1 VTRVKICGVNSVEGF
16 DAACAAGADW
26 VGFVYWEK
34 SPRAVTPWL
43 AAGLSARMEG
53 GPKRVGLFVEPN
65 DSDIAAA
72 LAALPLD
79 VLQLYA
85 DEARVADVAG
95 KFGVP
100 VWRSCAVAGGAD
112 LPRGAGAASALVVEA
127 RAPAGGARPGGN
139 GVALDWGVLRGWR
152 PGFEWI
158 LAAGGGRRARAGRR
172 AAGVTAG
179 NVAEAVRVSGASAV
193 DVSSGVER
201 RVGEKDAGLIRAFV
215 QVARSVDC

>member
-152 PGFEWI
+152 PGFDWI
-158 LAAGGGRRARAGRR
+158 LAGGL
-172 AAGVTAG
+172 TAG

-201 RVGEKDAGLIRAFV
+201 RVGEKDAGLIREFV
-215 QVARSVDC
+215 EAVKDFDSRT

>member
-1 VTRVKICGVNSVEGF
+1 MTRVKICGVNSVEGF

-139 GVALDWGVLRGWR
+139 GVALEWGVLRGWR

-158 LAAGGGRRARAGRR
+158 LAGGL
-172 AAGVTAG
+172 TAG

>member
-1 VTRVKICGVNSVEGF
+1 MEGF

-152 PGFEWI
+152 PGFDWI
-158 LAAGGGRRARAGRR
+158 LAGGL
-172 AAGVTAG
+172 TAG

-201 RVGEKDAGLIRAFV
+201 RVGEKDAGLIREFV
-215 QVARSVDC
+215 EAVKDFDSRT